1 MKSALGEET
10 KLVPPLEDILQ
21 RKLDQSR
28 SHGGACD
35 PAEVRLRYVGIY
47 WIRELG
53 VVEEIEELRPELER
67 CVFPDS
73 PHPGGFDGRSVKV
86 ELAWTKK
93 DAHARVA
100 ETGSVAND
108 GHRAE
113 RRGIDK
119 AGSAAESAQPRFHAT
134 GRGYIGVG
142 RSIRHLRGRIY
153 VRKGSLTAPTVN

>member
-47 WIRELG
+47 RIRELG

-73 PHPGGFDGRSVKV
+73 PHAGGFDGEASKLNWPGPRRMPTP
-86 ELAWTKK
+86 ELPKP
-93 DAHARVA
+93 VPSPM
-100 ETGSVAND
+100 TGTEPN
-108 GHRAE
+108 
-113 RRGIDK
+113 
-119 AGSAAESAQPRFHAT
+119 AAALIKPGPPLSQPSRPYT
-134 GRGYIGVG
+134 PPDVG
-142 RSIRHLRGRIY
+142 TL
-153 VRKGSLTAPTVN
+153 A